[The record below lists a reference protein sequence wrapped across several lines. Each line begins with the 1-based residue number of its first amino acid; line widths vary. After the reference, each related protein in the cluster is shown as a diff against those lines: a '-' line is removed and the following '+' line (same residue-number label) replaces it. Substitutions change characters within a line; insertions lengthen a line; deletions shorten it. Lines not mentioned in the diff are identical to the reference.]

1 MLKIEELAGQWF
13 SMILASDGKRKARIC
28 AGIEIDL
35 AGTHKIVFSVY
46 VNGRS
51 HAVQSLPAAV
61 RLFNGED
68 LDE

>member
-1 MLKIEELAGQWF
+1 MLKIEELAGQEC
-13 SMILASDGKRKARIC
+13 SMILASDGKRKARIF

-35 AGTHKIVFSVY
+35 ARTHKIVFSVY
-46 VNGRS
+46 VSGTS